1 MNNPKPKF
9 SVYRLNEITAIIMD
23 EIGRDEKKTEIEKG
37 KMFCKIRRAIGKI
50 ANADWTLHTATT
62 KPMPDLEIV
71 VGFWGTTNNQL
82 WQTIPKDK

>member
-50 ANADWTLHTATT
+50 ANAD
-62 KPMPDLEIV
+62 
-71 VGFWGTTNNQL
+71 
-82 WQTIPKDK
+82 